1 MPLRGAQLIVKA
13 VTFPVCS
20 HALKLRKG
28 LNAEEEMPPCA
39 LRDKESFLPTGKE
52 QADPK

>member
-13 VTFPVCS
+13 GTFPVCS

-28 LNAEEEMPPCA
+28 LNAEEGMPPCA
-39 LRDKESFLPTGKE
+39 LRDQESFLPPGRE
-52 QADPK
+52 QVDPQ